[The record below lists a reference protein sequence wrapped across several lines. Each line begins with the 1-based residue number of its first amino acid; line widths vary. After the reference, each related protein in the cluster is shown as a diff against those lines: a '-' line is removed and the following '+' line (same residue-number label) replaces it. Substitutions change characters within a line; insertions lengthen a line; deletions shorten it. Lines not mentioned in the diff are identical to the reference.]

1 MSVLSSDG
9 NAPAAAA
16 QQEEE
21 EGDTHE
27 KGLIDG
33 RESMHPKGTLSLFLF
48 ARYYYV
54 SGAMIAK

>member
-9 NAPAAAA
+9 NAPAAAQ

-21 EGDTHE
+21 YTHE

-33 RESMHPKGTLSLFLF
+33 RESMHPKGTLSLSFYSLVIITF
-48 ARYYYV
+48 RER
-54 SGAMIAK
+54 

>member
-9 NAPAAAA
+9 NAPAA

-21 EGDTHE
+21 EDTHE

-33 RESMHPKGTLSLFLF
+33 RESMHPKGTLSLSFYSLVIITF
-48 ARYYYV
+48 RER
-54 SGAMIAK
+54 

>member
-9 NAPAAAA
+9 NAPAAA

-21 EGDTHE
+21 EEDTHE

-33 RESMHPKGTLSLFLF
+33 RESMHPKGTLSLSLF
-48 ARYYYV
+48 IR
-54 SGAMIAK
+54 SLLLRFESDDR

>member
-9 NAPAAAA
+9 NAPAAA
-16 QQEEE
+16 QEE

-33 RESMHPKGTLSLFLF
+33 RESMHPKGTLSLSFYSLVIITF
-48 ARYYYV
+48 RER
-54 SGAMIAK
+54 